1 MPNIFSA
8 LLLSFLQVDLRQLPT
23 LATWKRD
30 YTMET
35 ILLELR
41 RYDFSLRRAF
51 DPY

>member
-1 MPNIFSA
+1 MV
-8 LLLSFLQVDLRQLPT
+8 LFLPRHLAKSMQVDLSTLPT

-41 RYDFSLRRAF
+41 RFVLLSIAYR
-51 DPY
+51 